1 MFSRENEF
9 NLHDN
14 EYYFHINYT
23 SERIYATRGFQNPL
37 FVISK
42 QYILFIHLF
51 IFTTTLQVTETSIVG
66 QCLQCTNVFIL
77 LVIYLFFILVPRLS
91 GKEQLL
97 FSFVKMAE
105 PESIGGGTD
114 TDHHDNKLVK
124 VGFHTML
131 LCIYN

>member
-66 QCLQCTNVFIL
+66 QCLQCTNVFIFFS
-77 LVIYLFFILVPRLS
+77 YLFVFY
-91 GKEQLL
+91 
-97 FSFVKMAE
+97 FS
-105 PESIGGGTD
+105 S
-114 TDHHDNKLVK
+114 
-124 VGFHTML
+124 
-131 LCIYN
+131 

>member
-14 EYYFHINYT
+14 EYYVHINYT

-66 QCLQCTNVFIL
+66 PMCTVYKRIYSFS
-77 LVIYLFFILVPRLS
+77 YLFVFILVPRFS

-97 FSFVKMAE
+97 FSFVKMTE
-105 PESIGGGTD
+105 PESIGGDTN

-124 VGFHTML
+124 VGFHT
-131 LCIYN
+131 IYRIVKC

>member
-1 MFSRENEF
+1 MFSRESQF

-14 EYYFHINYT
+14 EYYVHINYT

-66 QCLQCTNVFIL
+66 PMCTVYKRIFF
-77 LVIYLFFILVPRLS
+77 LVIHFFYY
-91 GKEQLL
+91 
-97 FSFVKMAE
+97 FS
-105 PESIGGGTD
+105 S
-114 TDHHDNKLVK
+114 
-124 VGFHTML
+124 
-131 LCIYN
+131 

>member
-66 QCLQCTNVFIL
+66 PMCTVYKRIYSFS
-77 LVIYLFFILVPRLS
+77 YLFVFILVPRFS
-91 GKEQLL
+91 GKEQL
-97 FSFVKMAE
+97 FSFVKMTE

-114 TDHHDNKLVK
+114 TDHHDNKLAK
-124 VGFHTML
+124 VGFHT
-131 LCIYN
+131 IYRIVKC

>member
-14 EYYFHINYT
+14 EYYFHISFT

-37 FVISK
+37 FVISE

-51 IFTTTLQVTETSIVG
+51 IFTTTLQVIEKSIVG
-66 QCLQCTNVFIL
+66 PMCTVYKRIYFFS
-77 LVIYLFFILVPRLS
+77 YLFVFILVPRLS

-97 FSFVKMAE
+97 SVLSSWRNRRVSEAALIQIIM
-105 PESIGGGTD
+105 T
-114 TDHHDNKLVK
+114 TN
-124 VGFHTML
+124 
-131 LCIYN
+131 